1 MSGVSGDELRPS
13 LFQVHEPRR
22 RFLGPFL
29 LVLSLHGGM
38 VLWTSRA
45 VAEPIRPA
53 AEPVKVVLRLPVRK
67 VAVNEPP
74 GGGPPPPA
82 RHHRTRRPVRPP
94 KEIPPPVVETPPL
107 PEPPDPPELAEAEDS
122 GDDAA
127 EGDPGDASGVGGGGS
142 GTGSGPGTG
151 PGHGSIASKAR
162 MAWLAHTDWR
172 CRRPGH
178 EDLGRVVVRIRV
190 EVEPD
195 GKPRQ
200 VTVVSP
206 GPDEFNRRAMDCAR
220 DESYLPALDPQGQP
234 IAGACEFGIEFLN

>member
-1 MSGVSGDELRPS
+1 MSSVSGEDLGSS

-29 LVLSLHGGM
+29 LVLLLHGGM
-38 VLWTSRA
+38 VLWTGRA
-45 VAEPIRPA
+45 VAAPIRPA
-53 AEPVKVVLRLPVRK
+53 AEPVKVLLRLPVRK

-82 RHHRTRRPVRPP
+82 RHHRTRHPVRPP
-94 KEIPPPVVETPPL
+94 NEIPPPVVEKPPL
-107 PEPPDPPELAEAEDS
+107 PERPDPPTLAEAEEA

-127 EGDPGDASGVGGGGS
+127 EGDPGDASGVGGAS
-142 GTGSGPGTG
+142 GTGSGLGTG
-151 PGHGSIASKAR
+151 PGHGSIASKER
-162 MAWLAHTDWR
+162 RAWLAHTDWR

-200 VTVVSP
+200 VTVVGP
-206 GPDEFNRRAMDCAR
+206 GPEEFNRRALDCAR
-220 DESYLPALDPQGQP
+220 DESYLPALDPDGRP
-234 IAGACEFGIEFLN
+234 IAGAFEFGIEFLN